1 MSAAP
6 RTDLGGR
13 APPTMDLNISY
24 CLWAI
29 MTAAVLLAG
38 FSLIANLWI
47 YVFNAIGSVYGWPV
61 MYPEMN
67 HARWLFASGL
77 LSVLAGAAFALKLR
91 VDTRCRAI
99 ITVRLPQRLTARTSG
114 ADPVLDKFQ
123 CRAQVEID
131 VYTGE
136 MAEAI
141 RQHPE
146 GVANVLEKGLGIA
159 IADQMTRYSK
169 ARIEETLKL
178 SLGECFDLLDIAG
191 VTLLNVRQ
199 ERVIEEA
206 ATAKTEELPT
216 LEQDLIR
223 QDLGQTPPVR
233 SDTVHAEGTPTA
245 AAASVSKSE
254 QIAPGPPV
262 NDDTPGTPTAT
273 PPALAQ

>member
-1 MSAAP
+1 MRAAP
-6 RTDLGGR
+6 RIDLGGR
-13 APPTMDLNISY
+13 PPPTMDLNISY

-38 FSLIANLWI
+38 FALIANLWI
-47 YVFNAIGSVYGWPV
+47 YVFNAIGSIYGWPV

-67 HARWLFASGL
+67 HGRWLFASGL
-77 LSVLAGAAFALKLR
+77 LSVLAGGTYALKLR
-91 VDTRCRAI
+91 VDSRCRSI
-99 ITVRLPQRLTARTSG
+99 ITVRLAQRLTARTTG

-131 VYTGE
+131 VYTQE

-146 GVANVLEKGLGIA
+146 GVANVLEKGLAIA

-191 VTLLNVRQ
+191 VTLMNVRQ
-199 ERVIEEA
+199 ERVVDETNVTEVKPPASSGADPIETSDA
-206 ATAKTEELPT
+206 AGAPA
-216 LEQDLIR
+216 Q
-223 QDLGQTPPVR
+223 
-233 SDTVHAEGTPTA
+233 S
-245 AAASVSKSE
+245 ASEISPM
-254 QIAPGPPV
+254 IPGPAV
-262 NDDTPGTPTAT
+262 NDDEKGISSPTSR
-273 PPALAQ
+273 ALA